1 MWTLCNMKHLKR
13 KVSRGKWV
21 LCHWLYLPEN
31 KLLELE
37 IRVVIVSSLREP
49 SLTYIRANL
58 EGKKNWVHFD
68 YLILKNIV
76 IDSPGKNAYSKSD
89 DIF

>member
-1 MWTLCNMKHLKR
+1 MWTLCNIKHLKR

-58 EGKKNWVHFD
+58 EGKKKLGSF